1 MKYIAIN
8 TIGDYPEDFLFAKV
22 DVEHHLQETGK
33 IENRM
38 RLDEFI
44 LWLEMQKTIYIR
56 NQHSIAFRIT
66 EGEKDAYVFYSLLDT
81 DDKLFEAFKAKLEGI
96 KYDISKLNKI
106 TPVEIMNLDLDD
118 AELFMIDNEMYA

>member
-22 DVEHHLQETGK
+22 DVEHHLQETGQ

-44 LWLEMQKTIYIR
+44 IWLNLQKTIYLKS
-56 NQHSIAFRIT
+56 QHSIAFRIT
-66 EGEKDAYVFYSLLDT
+66 EGEKESYVFYSLLDQ
-81 DDKLFEAFKAKLEGI
+81 DDKLFEAFKHKLETL
-96 KYDISKLNKI
+96 KFDFSKLKKI
-106 TPVEIMNLDLDD
+106 APIDLMSMDLDT
-118 AELFMIDNEMYA
+118 AELFMIDSEMYV